1 MGNVES
7 DDAGL
12 WSRSLRGEG
21 EAFRVLYG
29 RHRDRVFR
37 QAYRLSGDRH
47 DAEDIMA
54 TAFLELWRCR
64 AKVRIV
70 EGSVLP
76 WLLVTTTNTAR
87 NSGRTAHR
95 YRRLLDSLPR
105 TTTESDIA
113 GQDVYSIAQDVLD
126 QDLAR
131 ALGTLNAEDVHL
143 VSLIVFEEY
152 TIAAA
157 AAVLNLTPG
166 AAKTRMH
173 RARQRMK
180 KALQGTYPA
189 RVSTTPVLEGEQS

>member
-7 DDAGL
+7 DDSGL
-12 WSRSLRGEG
+12 WSRSLKGEG
-21 EAFRVLYG
+21 EAFRMLYA
-29 RHRDRVFR
+29 RHRDRIFR
-37 QAYRLSGDRH
+37 HAYRLSGDRH

-64 AKVRIV
+64 SKVRIV

-76 WLLVTTTNTAR
+76 WLLVTTSNAAR
-87 NSGRTAHR
+87 NSGRAALR

-105 TTTESDIA
+105 TDETDRT
-113 GQDVYSIAQDVLD
+113 GQDFYCYQDVLD
-126 QDLAR
+126 QNLAR
-131 ALGTLNAEDVHL
+131 ALATLNAQDTHL
-143 VSLIVFEEY
+143 VSLVVFEEY

-180 KALQGTYPA
+180 NALEGTQPA
-189 RVSTTPVLEGEQS
+189 PVATTPVLEGERS